1 MGVDVWVF
9 AFDFVDSLAE
19 VSDELLLVPVVEEDA
34 GKCSEWW
41 LRDGCTGVCV
51 GVEFELGNTVQ
62 QEPAQQVRPQVANCL
77 PFSHVRDVRF
87 FRSPL
92 DIPLARIPQLQRS
105 LLMFLYDSARSY
117 ASFRVIASQ
126 KRGCDDDE

>member
-19 VSDELLLVPVVEEDA
+19 VSDKLLLVPVIEEDA

-41 LRDGCTGVCV
+41 LRDGCTGVGV

-62 QEPAQQVRPQVANCL
+62 QEPAQQVSTSSSKLSTLQTSSRRTL
-77 PFSHVRDVRF
+77 F
-87 FRSPL
+87 
-92 DIPLARIPQLQRS
+92 PLAT
-105 LLMFLYDSARSY
+105 
-117 ASFRVIASQ
+117 
-126 KRGCDDDE
+126 